1 MNNTTNSYDKEKYKQ
16 MKKEQLKNA
25 YQMIDDACEEIRKGN
40 NDFFKKYLDV
50 QSKFDKYT
58 FRNALLVAKQL
69 PNASQLKDY
78 NGWKELNVTFKSDK
92 PNKVIILEPRESYLN
107 SAGIKVTPYGAKE
120 MIDVSETNTKAPI
133 KDYDKKMVLHSLL
146 HDSPIKIK
154 VSDTLENDICKWSM
168 EDNVI
173 YVKNNNED
181 YDLVINSISK
191 ELAKYLLYTNS
202 EEISDD
208 KAKCISYMICKKY
221 NINNSF
227 EDVPQPLVNLELSKI
242 KDELYSMKNTFED
255 INNRMIVYLDKQIKE
270 KSKDKER

>member
-25 YQMIDDACEEIRKGN
+25 YQMIYDACEEIRKGN
-40 NDFFKKYLDV
+40 NDFFIKYLDI

-78 NGWKELNVTFKSDK
+78 NGWKELKVTFKSDK
-92 PNKVIILEPRESYLN
+92 PNKVIILEPRESYIN
-107 SAGIKVTPYGAKE
+107 SAGTKVTPYSAKE

-133 KDYDKKMVLHSLL
+133 KDYDKKMILHALL

-154 VSDTLENDICKWSM
+154 VSDTLEDDICKWSM

-173 YVKNNNED
+173 YVKNNNEN
-181 YDLVINSISK
+181 YDLVISSISK
-191 ELAKYLLYTNS
+191 EIAKYLLYTND

-208 KAKCISYMICKKY
+208 KAKCVSYMICKKY
-221 NINNSF
+221 NINQSF
-227 EDVPQPLVNLELSKI
+227 EDIPHPLVNLELNKV

-255 INNRMIVYLDKQIKE
+255 INNRMIAYLDKQIKE
-270 KSKDKER
+270 KKKDKER